1 MANFSARPTTAT
13 IKRTILRTIQG
24 LVSKSVYRAIELI
37 LSPCCHPVVKSVS
50 AECVGF
56 GGYNTQ
62 ITVQLVNSINL
73 YGAGQGSIFLWVPDL
88 NIFIGSKTIYTDSNT
103 LVFQFINPG
112 AFGIFDASVE
122 LYMPTSSDGL
132 VGISLSTEDF
142 EIDIPECV
150 IPDCNC
156 YQLINANVP
165 GAPADY
171 SYDSCDTEII
181 NGTLPP
187 QSQTVICARTISAT
201 SSKSIQIIE
210 LDACDDTP
218 CLTPVQTCVQY
229 SISNPT
235 EEPLDA
241 SYVFCGD
248 ISRTTTTINGGDLLI
263 VCVELGSLSEDPGL
277 VVLVTGVGC
286 SAS

>member
-1 MANFSARPTTAT
+1 MAFVSTKSN
-13 IKRTILRTIQG
+13 IKGAILGFIRH
-24 LVSKSVYRAIELI
+24 LVSKKVYKAIEI
-37 LSPCCHPVVKSVS
+37 LLTPCCHPVVKSVS
-50 AECVGF
+50 VECVGDI
-56 GGYNTQ
+56 TQ

-88 NIFIGSKTIYTDSNT
+88 NIFIAFKTIYTDSNT

-112 AFGIFDASVE
+112 VSGIVNASVE
-122 LYMPTSSDGL
+122 LYLPTSSDGL
-132 VGISLSTEDF
+132 VGISLSTENF
-142 EIDIPECV
+142 EIDLPDCFIGPL
-150 IPDCNC
+150 PDCNC

-171 SYDSCDTEII
+171 SYESCDTEII

-187 QSQTVICARTISAT
+187 QSQTVICAGTISST
-201 SSKSIQIIE
+201 SKSIQIIE
-210 LDACDDTP
+210 LDACNDTP

-235 EEPLDA
+235 EEPLNA

-248 ISRTTTTINGGDLLI
+248 RSPTTTTINGGDLLI

>member
-56 GGYNTQ
+56 GGYITQ

-73 YGAGQGSIFLWVPDL
+73 YGAGQASIFLWVPDL

-103 LVFQFINPG
+103 LVFQFISPG

-142 EIDIPECV
+142 EIDIPECA
-150 IPDCNC
+150 ISDCNC
-156 YQLINANVP
+156 YQLINANLS

-171 SYDSCDTEII
+171 SYESCDTEII
-181 NGTLPP
+181 NGTLPR
-187 QSQTVICARTISAT
+187 QSQIVICARTISADT
-201 SSKSIQIIE
+201 SIQTIE

-218 CLTPVQTCVQY
+218 CVTPLQTCVQY

-241 SYVFCGD
+241 RYVFCGD
-248 ISRTTTTINGGDLLI
+248 ILSTITTINGGDLLI
-263 VCVELGSLSEDPGL
+263 VCVELGSLSVNPGL